1 MGVDVTEEPNA
12 WRGSIRDMTTRALSL
27 VVTVLAVAAAA
38 CMPAGLADR
47 ADAPPPRALPQ
58 PSVLDGVEELRRPL
72 RAADGPD
79 SGCSADRGVYAA
91 EFPGARG
98 FVPGVGYV
106 AFGRGPVAPAIHTT
120 PDAAILSFTSMPKQD
135 GFAFEKIIW
144 LVAPGTSGP
153 ILVRAIGADG
163 TRARFMTGDTRA
175 PGPEDLRLPGP
186 GTHPEGYV
194 YFPVP
199 GCYTFQA
206 DHPGG
211 THRITILVR

>member
-1 MGVDVTEEPNA
+1 M
-12 WRGSIRDMTTRALSL
+12 
-27 VVTVLAVAAAA
+27 
-38 CMPAGLADR
+38 
-47 ADAPPPRALPQ
+47 
-58 PSVLDGVEELRRPL
+58 LDGVEELRRPL
-72 RAADGPD
+72 RAADAPD
-79 SGCSADRGVYAA
+79 SSCRVDRGVYAA
-91 EFPGARG
+91 EFPGAQG
-98 FVPGVGYV
+98 FAPGRGYV
-106 AFGRGPVAPAIHTT
+106 AFGHGPVAPAIHTA

-163 TRARFMTGDTRA
+163 TRARFMTGEVPRL

-199 GCYTFQA
+199 GCYTFQV